1 MKPTAETGEDRAP
14 TGDAGASVSADRGVT
29 HLTEDELVAWG
40 RRIGAAVTAPV
51 FIGLIGPLGAGKSVL
66 ARAVARGAGVEGTLP
81 SPTFNI
87 VFRYPASG
95 RRQSGSPRRE
105 RRRAGGHRRAGGCG
119 TGNGAAAVVHADLF
133 RIASVQELAAIG
145 WEDMVAD
152 HGAIVL
158 VEWCRRAGDELP
170 RDRWEVA
177 LDFVDDDARRAVR
190 VVRVGEPSPL
200 PGFRVSREVME

>member
-14 TGDAGASVSADRGVT
+14 TGDAEASVCADRGIT

-40 RRIGAAVTAPV
+40 RRIGAAVTVPI

-66 ARAVARGAGVEGTLP
+66 ARAVARGAGVEGALP

-95 RRQSGSPRRE
+95 RRQSGSPRRD
-105 RRRAGGHRRAGGCG
+105 RRRVRGRRRVGGRGA
-119 TGNGAAAVVHADLF
+119 GNGAAVVHADLF

-152 HGAIVL
+152 RRAIVL

-170 RDRWEVA
+170 QDRWEVT

-190 VVRVGEPSPL
+190 VERVGEPSPL
-200 PGFRVSREVME
+200 PGFRVAREALE

>member
-1 MKPTAETGEDRAP
+1 MKPRVRTGEDRAA
-14 TGDAGASVSADRGVT
+14 TGDAGASAFADPGVT

-40 RRIGAAVTAPV
+40 RRIGAAVTVPV

-66 ARAVARGAGVEGTLP
+66 ARAVARGAGVQGTLP

-95 RRQSGSPRRE
+95 RRRSGSPRGD
-105 RRRAGGHRRAGGCG
+105 RRRARGRRRARARA
-119 TGNGAAAVVHADLF
+119 TGNGAAVVHADLF

-152 HGAIVL
+152 RRAIVV

-170 RDRWEVA
+170 QDRWEVT

-190 VVRVGEPSPL
+190 VERFGEPSPL
-200 PGFRVSREVME
+200 PGSRVSSEGTE

>member
-1 MKPTAETGEDRAP
+1 VKPKAETGEDRAP
-14 TGDAGASVSADRGVT
+14 TGDAEASVSAGCGVT

-40 RRIGAAVTAPV
+40 RRIGAAVTVPV

-66 ARAVARGAGVEGTLP
+66 ARAVARGAGVQGALP

-95 RRQSGSPRRE
+95 QGRSESPRRE
-105 RRRAGGHRRAGGCG
+105 RRRAGGRQRARGR
-119 TGNGAAAVVHADLF
+119 GNGNGAAVVHADLF
-133 RIASVQELAAIG
+133 RIASAQELAAIG

-152 HGAIVL
+152 RRAIVL

-170 RDRWEVA
+170 QDRWEVT

-190 VVRVGEPSPL
+190 VERVGEPSPL
-200 PGFRVSREVME
+200 PGFRVSPEGTE

>member
-1 MKPTAETGEDRAP
+1 MKPKAEAGEDRAP
-14 TGDAGASVSADRGVT
+14 TGKAGASASADCGIT

-40 RRIGAAVTAPV
+40 RRIGAAVTVPV

-66 ARAVARGAGVEGTLP
+66 ARAVARGAGVEGALP

-87 VFRYPASG
+87 LFRYPASG
-95 RRQSGSPRRE
+95 K
-105 RRRAGGHRRAGGCG
+105 
-119 TGNGAAAVVHADLF
+119 AVVHADLF

-152 HGAIVL
+152 RGAIVL

-170 RDRWEVA
+170 RDRWEVT
-177 LDFVDDDARRAVR
+177 LDFVDDDARRAAR
-190 VVRVGEPSPL
+190 VERVGEPSPL
-200 PGFRVSREVME
+200 PGFRVSREDTE

>member
-1 MKPTAETGEDRAP
+1 VKPRVRTGEDRAA
-14 TGDAGASVSADRGVT
+14 TGDAGASAFAGRGVT

-40 RRIGAAVTAPV
+40 RRIGAAVTVPV
-51 FIGLIGPLGAGKSVL
+51 FIGLTGPLGAGKSVL
-66 ARAVARGAGVEGTLP
+66 ARAVARGAGVQGALP

-95 RRQSGSPRRE
+95 RRQSGSPRGDR
-105 RRRAGGHRRAGGCG
+105 RRARGCRRAGGRAA
-119 TGNGAAAVVHADLF
+119 GNGAAVVHADLF

-152 HGAIVL
+152 RRAIVL

-170 RDRWEVA
+170 QDRWEVT

-190 VVRVGEPSPL
+190 VERAGEPSPL
-200 PGFRVSREVME
+200 PGFRVSPEGTE